1 MIFFIGKISLFPVFI
16 LKQAKPPPSGMNILF
31 FTAVC
36 RSRPAITCRVDF
48 LLQKT
53 YTVYMKK
60 IVFCGGGTAG
70 HIMPNIALAENFRNL
85 CEIFYIGAGGMEREL
100 VPELLPEAVYFEC
113 TAPKFNRSFSPDLIA
128 LPSRLWKSIRECT
141 TILEKISPSLTVS
154 KGGYAAFP
162 VVYASHKLRIPV
174 VAHES
179 DSSLGLG
186 NRMSLPFIKTLYTPF
201 KSTAK
206 QAGKKGVVCATPLT
220 ARMQNGNK
228 NKGLEIMGFE
238 GKRPVLLCLGGSLGA
253 LTLNSALE
261 KALPSLLSRMDVF
274 LISGK
279 GKKLSFAR
287 KGFNQTEFTTD
298 ISHLYAAADIAY
310 SRAGSN
316 TLSELTYYSVPM
328 LLTPLVK
335 SSRGEQLKNA
345 KEFAAK
351 GVAKIL
357 PEDKLTPQSL
367 VSELFSLYGLS
378 EKMKKHFPPRSADLQ
393 MARSVAR
400 MLGLQLGI

>member
-1 MIFFIGKISLFPVFI
+1 
-16 LKQAKPPPSGMNILF
+16 
-31 FTAVC
+31 
-36 RSRPAITCRVDF
+36 
-48 LLQKT
+48 
-53 YTVYMKK
+53 MKK

-113 TAPKFNRSFSPDLIA
+113 TAPKFNRSFSPDIIA

-141 TILEKISPSLTVS
+141 TILGKISPSLTIS

-162 VVYASHKLRIPV
+162 VVYASYKLHIPV

-201 KSTAK
+201 GSTAK
-206 QAGKKGVVCATPLT
+206 QAGKKGVVCAAPLT

-228 NKGLEIMGFE
+228 EKGLKIMGFE

-253 LTLNSALE
+253 LTLNSTLE

-279 GKKLSFAR
+279 GKKLSLAC

-298 ISHLYAAADIAY
+298 IPHLYAAADIAY

-351 GVAKIL
+351 GVAKLL

-367 VSELFSLYGLS
+367 VGELFSLYALS
-378 EKMKKHFPPRSADLQ
+378 GEMKKHFPPRSADLQ